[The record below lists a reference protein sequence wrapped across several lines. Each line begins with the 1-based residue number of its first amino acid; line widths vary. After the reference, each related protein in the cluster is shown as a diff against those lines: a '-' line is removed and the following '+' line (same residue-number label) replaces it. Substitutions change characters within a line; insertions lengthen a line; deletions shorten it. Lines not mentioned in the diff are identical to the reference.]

1 MKNTVKKVL
10 ALAMVVISLLTLCS
24 CTSGTSVDMS
34 EHIKVEYSGANGKGV
49 ANVSNDSFEMLNDI
63 VSDKNLEKFQ
73 EKIIKEKGEN
83 AEFILGFYKRP
94 AQYFRFSV
102 KGDNSNLSNG
112 DKITVEIVLNDD
124 FKFLGLSVSEVTK
137 ALGFNFKDT
146 EIELTVEGLEEAKKI
161 NFFEG
166 IENYIVYEMGG
177 SHSYGDETYK
187 NGEINVGIDIGRSTF
202 TIGEYTFEGSLT
214 KNEVMVYHNENNIGR
229 ANYYIKSESKNLSKG
244 DSFTVAVSFEPI
256 GDSTD
261 YIPEEDTK
269 DFTVTVGLDTI
280 TRKDQITPEA
290 IAAIKSA
297 ATICAAD
304 GAGFP
309 ESVKLGDMYFFTA
322 DPSKGYNV
330 RRSGVIVMYSRS
342 VDGWDGWG
350 ASVGDT
356 CYGYVFTEIIINAD
370 GTYTVD
376 AYDKNSNKNL
386 TTQEEAFD
394 VLVNQNIYNLEK
406 IS

>member
-1 MKNTVKKVL
+1 MKNTVKKAL
-10 ALAMVVISLLTLCS
+10 ALAMVAISLLTLCS
-24 CTSGTSVDMS
+24 CTSGKSVDMS

-83 AEFILGFYKRP
+83 AAFILGFYKQP
-94 AQYFRFSV
+94 AQYFKFSV

-112 DKITVEIVLNDD
+112 DIITVEIVVNDD
-124 FKFLGLSVSEVTK
+124 FESLGLSVSEVTK

-146 EIELTVEGLEEAKKI
+146 EFELTVEGLEEAKKI

-177 SHSYGDETYK
+177 THYLGDKTYK
-187 NGEINVGIDIGRSTF
+187 NGEINVDINIGRNTF
-202 TIGEYTFEGSLT
+202 SIGEYTFEGSMT
-214 KNEVMVYHNENNIGR
+214 NNEVYVYHNENQIGIAR
-229 ANYYIKSESKNLSKG
+229 YYIISESKNLSKG
-244 DSFTVAVSFEPI
+244 DSFTIAVSFVSN
-256 GDSTD
+256 GDCTD

-269 DFTVTVGLDTI
+269 EFTVTVGLDTI

-297 ATICAAD
+297 AQTCAKD
-304 GAGFP
+304 SIGFP
-309 ESVKLGDMYFFTA
+309 DSVKLGDMYFFTA
-322 DPSKGYNV
+322 DPSKGFNV

-350 ASVGDT
+350 APVGDT
-356 CYGYVFTEIIINAD
+356 CYGYVCTEIIINED

-376 AYDKNSNKNL
+376 AYDKNSNKNF
-386 TTQEEAFD
+386 TTQEIAFD
-394 VLVNQNIYNLEK
+394 MLVNQNIYNLEK